1 MGLADIGTAR
11 IQAQF
16 RPEPETDSNGED
28 GPYRQALL
36 VGTTLLGKH
45 SIAETREL
53 AALVDFQAH
62 ATDEL
67 VAKHQPVPAQAA
79 DALRRWTVWRTNWQ
93 KTRDRALLD
102 LKLLSFASPLT
113 PEYVVPSEAQYQK
126 LKCAINVSC
135 DESHTD
141 PRDMREVIN
150 AVEKALDQESDL
162 SGFRAR
168 FPEQSNVPDVDS
180 PLDQQA
186 RSVTDTAVKKLEALR
201 DKVMPP
207 PKPFTVPWWVYALGV
222 TVVGGIGYSFWKV
235 HTRIQ
240 ESRARDALA
249 AASRDPLE
257 GITLPPHMTPILN
270 EPADPVQP

>member
-11 IQAQF
+11 VQAQF
-16 RPEPETDSNGED
+16 QPEPEESDLESPY
-28 GPYRQALL
+28 GPALL
-36 VGTTLLGKH
+36 VGTTLFGKH

-67 VAKHQPVPAQAA
+67 VAKHQPAPASAA
-79 DALRRWTVWRTNWQ
+79 EALRRWTTWRTNWQ
-93 KTRDRALLD
+93 KARDRALLD

-113 PEYVVPSEAQYQK
+113 PEYAIPSEGQYQK

-150 AVEKALDQESDL
+150 AVEKAVGEGSDL

-168 FPEQSNVPDVDS
+168 FPEQSAVPD
-180 PLDQQA
+180 LDLQA
-186 RSVTDTAVKKLEALR
+186 FKATDTAIHNLETLR
-201 DKVMPP
+201 DKVLPP
-207 PKPFTVPWWVYALGV
+207 PKPFAVPWWVYGMGLV
-222 TVVGGIGYSFWKV
+222 VVGGIGYSFWKV
-235 HTRIQ
+235 HKRSQ
-240 ESRARDALA
+240 ASREIDS
-249 AASRDPLE
+249 ASRDPLE
-257 GITLPPHMTPILN
+257 GITLPSHMASPAPALPEATPVAAL
-270 EPADPVQP
+270 P